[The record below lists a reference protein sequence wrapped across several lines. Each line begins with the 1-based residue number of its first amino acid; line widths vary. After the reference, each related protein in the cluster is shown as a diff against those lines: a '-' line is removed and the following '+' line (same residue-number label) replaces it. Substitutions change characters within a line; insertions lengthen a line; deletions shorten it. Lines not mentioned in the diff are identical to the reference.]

1 MLSVDQRIDVGYVAA
16 FKFYCTFV
24 VMYCIILSKDVHCC
38 SILCRP
44 SGMAPE
50 QFNALSFR
58 CGRVLHDPGDVR
70 RAVIGSIVSMV

>member
-1 MLSVDQRIDVGYVAA
+1 MWGTLQLSSFTAPLLSCIVSFFQRV
-16 FKFYCTFV
+16 
-24 VMYCIILSKDVHCC
+24 CC
-38 SILCRP
+38 FILCRP